1 MGAEV
6 QVWGREE
13 CLFTGS
19 LQGRK
24 NTHTLST
31 PDVYKAMNG
40 ALQRKLNL
48 LMLSS

>member
-1 MGAEV
+1 MFVYRQSSGE
-6 QVWGREE
+6 
-13 CLFTGS
+13 
-19 LQGRK
+19 K
-24 NTHTLST
+24 KHTHTLST